1 MIPPHTHKR
10 KKKEKEWMNEPQIW
24 QFITDLDEKNKALAV
39 TLSFN
44 GKTREIAL
52 NMEDL
57 NQENGMDTLIFFF
70 FF

>member
-1 MIPPHTHKR
+1 
-10 KKKEKEWMNEPQIW
+10 MNEPQIW
-24 QFITDLDEKNKALAV
+24 QIITDLDEKNKALAV